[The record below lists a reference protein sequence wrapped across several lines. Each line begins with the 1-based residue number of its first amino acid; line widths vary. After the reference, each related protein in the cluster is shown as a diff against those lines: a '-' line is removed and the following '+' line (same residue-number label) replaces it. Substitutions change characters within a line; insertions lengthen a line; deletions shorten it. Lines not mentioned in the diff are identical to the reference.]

1 MVGASPRLGGKEV
14 ADMDSK
20 GASQPDKV
28 ERGTVSNSS
37 FDPAHVAAP
46 DLRSVG
52 ECLLGEVLL
61 LAQLTDSRSQ
71 SSEGEMLG
79 WLTGR
84 AWHATYAGVSCPFGP
99 RPIGYNERPRTL
111 VEWSAVADRIWRDSR
126 LGVRIRRWRIARAS
140 PRSRHTRRRRFA
152 AGPHGG

>member
-1 MVGASPRLGGKEV
+1 M
-14 ADMDSK
+14 
-20 GASQPDKV
+20 
-28 ERGTVSNSS
+28 ERRTVSNSS

-46 DLRSVG
+46 DLRPVG

-61 LAQLTDSRSQ
+61 LAQLTDSCSQ
-71 SSEGEMLG
+71 SSEDEMFG

-99 RPIGYNERPRTL
+99 RPIGYNEKPRTL
-111 VEWSAVADRIWRDSR
+111 MEWSAVADMDMEGKQADMAHAFVARESP
-126 LGVRIRRWRIARAS
+126 RAS